1 MKESSQKFIIA
12 VPTNALKDEVLERI
26 KAAGIEAVSTPSLPD
41 DIEERERAELEA
53 CYRKGDL
60 YSYRAVMKKL
70 NKKYESM
77 RKFNKTLRETM
88 KYEGNIVTTHFRLVY
103 QFSPE
108 VLQQHTIIIDEDILQ
123 TVFHT
128 DCVGINKIRYLLSKE
143 YIVGKIRGRLKYYIK
158 SPSKKYKNLNRLEP
172 LYINNIRASLSK
184 DENIDFSLENL
195 LNARAL
201 VVNENKIHYAWLKQL
216 PMQKIIIL
224 SATSNSKVYAKFFK
238 NRHVEE
244 YKIKEVLYK
253 GKVIQQ
259 TENSYSRKWITE
271 NTDKFE
277 EIRNRHKDCYE
288 ICFKKF
294 EDDNTDLH
302 YGNTQG
308 KDGYSDKNLLILG
321 TPFPSDRVCRLMA
334 AVMDHD
340 VDIINK
346 DTINFR
352 EVIYDRY
359 KFYFSTFEDDLLKE
373 IHIYHI
379 VSELEQA
386 IGRARLLNNDNTVY
400 VYSSFPAKQATF
412 NYNSQK
418 GYRGR

>member
-1 MKESSQKFIIA
+1 MRESDQKFIIA
-12 VPTNALKDEVLERI
+12 VPTNDLKDEVLRRI
-26 KAAGIEAVSTPSLPD
+26 HDAGIEAVSTPALPD
-41 DIEERERAELEA
+41 DISEEEKAQLEA
-53 CYRKGDL
+53 CYRKGDPFR
-60 YSYRAVMKKL
+60 YRNIMKKL
-70 NKKYESM
+70 EKKYESI
-77 RKFNKTLRETM
+77 REFKKKLGQTM
-88 KYEGNIVTTHFRLVY
+88 NYSGNIVTTHFRLIY
-103 QFSPE
+103 QFQFRI
-108 VLQQHTIIIDEDILQ
+108 LQQHTIIIDEDIIQ
-123 TVFHT
+123 TLFHT
-128 DCVGINKIRYLLSKE
+128 DSVSISKIDYLLRQST
-143 YIVGKIRGRLKYYIK
+143 YIKKHKKIKDRLKYFKK
-158 SPSKKYKNLNRLEP
+158 SKPNVYKNNNRIPP
-172 LYINNIRASLSK
+172 LDIRDIYKQLSA
-184 DENIDFSLENL
+184 DENIDFNVECF
-195 LNARAL
+195 LNAKSIVAD
-201 VVNENKIHYAWLKQL
+201 ENTIHYAWLKQL

-224 SATSNSKVYAKFFK
+224 SATADHKVYAGFFK
-238 NRHVEE
+238 NRHIEKF
-244 YKIKEVLYK
+244 KIKDVLYM
-253 GKVIQQ
+253 GKVIQN
-259 TENSYSRKWITE
+259 TEHSFSRRWIAD
-271 NTDKFE
+271 NADKFK
-277 EIRNRHKDCYE
+277 EIREQYKGCYE
-288 ICFKKF
+288 ICFKKY
-294 EDDNTDLH
+294 EDDNTNLH

-412 NYNSQK
+412 NYNS
-418 GYRGR
+418 